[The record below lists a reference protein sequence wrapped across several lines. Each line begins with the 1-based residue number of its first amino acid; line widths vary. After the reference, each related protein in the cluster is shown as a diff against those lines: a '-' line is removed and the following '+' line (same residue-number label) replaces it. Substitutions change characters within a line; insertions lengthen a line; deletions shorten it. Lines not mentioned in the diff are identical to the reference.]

1 MYSFEIGDIFYRLS
15 LNLNLKKGYQLVDHC
30 FERWPKDEDSI
41 TKIILLGLK
50 ESTSDF
56 KEKLYFEI
64 LIKYLDNLYLEFLK
78 NMA

>member
-1 MYSFEIGDIFYRLS
+1 MYSFEICDIFHRLS

-30 FERWPKDEDSI
+30 FDTLPKEEDSI

-64 LIKYLDNLYLEFLK
+64 LIKYLDNLYLEFL
-78 NMA
+78 MSQA